1 MNWNKSVTRSELLCG
16 MVVLLGLLFMIGHGM
31 GAASAAELP
40 SSLEGVPGTI
50 SYQGTLTTAL
60 GEPVNGTVA
69 MTFRLYSVPTGGS
82 ALWTETRTGGN
93 AVPVSSGLFHVQLG
107 SLTPIS
113 ESILRTETLY
123 LGVQIA
129 SDSEMTPREVVG
141 AVPMAMT
148 VPDGAVTSS
157 KLSPSWYEATSLAK
171 VSTTS
176 TTPVSTGVSTAF
188 ECDVAC
194 TALILHRAL
203 VQSTVQDG
211 VVYVLVLVDGAR
223 AFGEVGVSNVGST
236 VQGEYVRSFAS
247 VDGFDFVNL
256 DAGSHTVEVQF
267 FCHPETAGTCFYYGE
282 TSATTGDW
290 EHLNVLVFAQP

>member
-82 ALWTETRTGGN
+82 ALWTETRMGGN
-93 AVPVSSGLFHVQLG
+93 AVPVSNGLFHVQLG

-141 AVPMAMT
+141 AVPMAVT

-157 KLSPSWYEATSLAK
+157 KLERTIHRLQLANNISMPLDRTDYPVFSLPLDLERETLVTISAS
-171 VSTTS
+171 VAAQNDAADTVFVTT
-176 TTPVSTGVSTAF
+176 
-188 ECDVAC
+188 
-194 TALILHRAL
+194 I
-203 VQSTVQDG
+203 
-211 VVYVLVLVDGAR
+211 YVDGNELQKGASYNKMT
-223 AFGEVGVSNVGST
+223 FGETITMQNAIKLGAGHHQIVM
-236 VQGEYVRSFAS
+236 YVFSWGTN
-247 VDGFDFVNL
+247 GFVI
-256 DAGSHTVEVQF
+256 
-267 FCHPETAGTCFYYGE
+267 
-282 TSATTGDW
+282 GDSRTQLIVT
-290 EHLNVLVFAQP
+290 EG

>member
-16 MVVLLGLLFMIGHGM
+16 MVILLGLLFMISHGM

-40 SSLEGVPGTI
+40 SSLEGVPGTV

-93 AVPVSSGLFHVQLG
+93 AVPVSNGLFHVLLG

-113 ESILRTETLY
+113 ESILCTETLY

-129 SDSEMTPREVVG
+129 SDGEMTPREVVG
-141 AVPMAMT
+141 VVPMAMT

-157 KLSPSWYEATSLAK
+157 KLERTIHRLQLANNISMPLAK
-171 VSTTS
+171 TNYPVLSLPLDLEQETLVTVSAS
-176 TTPVSTGVSTAF
+176 
-188 ECDVAC
+188 VAASNNAVD
-194 TALILHRAL
+194 TIFIATI
-203 VQSTVQDG
+203 
-211 VVYVLVLVDGAR
+211 YVDGSELLQQGESYTKMG
-223 AFGEVGVSNVGST
+223 FGETITMQNAIELSAGHHQIVMYVSSWGTNGFVVGDSRTQLIVTEG
-236 VQGEYVRSFAS
+236 
-247 VDGFDFVNL
+247 
-256 DAGSHTVEVQF
+256 
-267 FCHPETAGTCFYYGE
+267 
-282 TSATTGDW
+282 
-290 EHLNVLVFAQP
+290 